1 MGFKDLMKS
10 FLYESVEDD
19 DEEEYEE
26 EEEEVI
32 PTKPRANIR
41 TRRKQKQEEVEEPMV
56 QPTPTASTSNY
67 NSYANQEVYSSQ
79 DLYTQPKVTYP
90 ANSQGQGRSR
100 IDVRAEQEP
109 PKTTPT
115 QTSRAPLPRRGNRQ
129 NVQPRQEYS
138 TVISPIFG
146 NMADD
151 EKNPRAVHDAINL
164 PKSIEPGGIGQIISP
179 MYGAT
184 TPAPQPTSPIIHIQS
199 TSALAQP
206 SPEQETQIKPVT
218 TKKNNVNRQKTLSAP
233 SKLKKAAP
241 SQSQEKRTQPA
252 QPMTQIISTR
262 PQAIRQ
268 QMEAKQMQ
276 YEEVEEYEEVLN
288 PPYTAGHLAR
298 PEILEEALED
308 MDLQERADQIA
319 NEHLAQQPVQVVEEE
334 IEEMKTTPKPARYL
348 DLSSYLSRGSA
359 KSKSAN
365 SDKKKK

>member
-32 PTKPRANIR
+32 PSKPRLNTR
-41 TRRKQKQEEVEEPMV
+41 SRRKQKQEDVEEPKV
-56 QPTPTASTSNY
+56 QTTSMASPSNY
-67 NSYANQEVYSSQ
+67 NPYANQEVYPSQ
-79 DLYTQPKVTYP
+79 ELYTQPKVTYP

-109 PKTTPT
+109 PQTTPT
-115 QTSRAPLPRRGNRQ
+115 QKSRTPLPSRRGNRQ

-146 NMADD
+146 NIADE

-184 TPAPQPTSPIIHIQS
+184 TSTSQPVSPIIHIQS

-206 SPEQETQIKPVT
+206 VPEQEPQ
-218 TKKNNVNRQKTLSAP
+218 TKSVASRKNNVNRQKTLSAP

-241 SQSQEKRTQPA
+241 SQEKRTQST
-252 QPMTQIISTR
+252 QSMTQIISTR

-268 QMEAKQMQ
+268 QMEAKQIP
-276 YEEVEEYEEVLN
+276 YEEVEEYEEVISPSYQN
-288 PPYTAGHLAR
+288 GHLAH

-319 NEHLAQQPVQVVEEE
+319 NEHLASQPVQVEEE
-334 IEEMKTTPKPARYL
+334 IEEVKTTPKPARYL

>member
-32 PTKPRANIR
+32 ATKPRSNIR
-41 TRRKQKQEEVEEPMV
+41 SRRKQKQEEVEEPMV

-67 NSYANQEVYSSQ
+67 NPYANQEVYSSQ
-79 DLYTQPKVTYP
+79 ELYTQPKVTYP

-109 PKTTPT
+109 QKTTPA
-115 QTSRAPLPRRGNRQ
+115 QASRTPLPRRGNRQ

-184 TPAPQPTSPIIHIQS
+184 TPAPHPASPIIHIQS

-206 SPEQETQIKPVT
+206 SPEQETPTKPVAS
-218 TKKNNVNRQKTLSAP
+218 KKNNVNRQKTLSAP

-241 SQSQEKRTQPA
+241 SQEKRTQPA

-268 QMEAKQMQ
+268 QMEAKQQ
-276 YEEVEEYEEVLN
+276 YEEVEEYEEVSN
-288 PPYTAGHLAR
+288 PSYKAGQLAR

-319 NEHLAQQPVQVVEEE
+319 NEHLAQPPVQVVEEV
-334 IEEMKTTPKPARYL
+334 EEVKTTPKPARYL